1 LKRWLFLFLLSMVP
15 VIELRGA
22 VPIGMGWGFPFWAV
36 LLVSFLGN
44 IVPVPFVIL
53 FGNKILP
60 WCATWPVV
68 GGFFRWVLDRGR
80 RKAAGVTG
88 AIAVAL
94 YFFVAI
100 PLPGTGAW
108 TGSLVAMI
116 LGIPLKKA
124 FPAIAAGVITA
135 GIIMGITT
143 FGVLSLVI

>member
-1 LKRWLFLFLLSMVP
+1 MKRWLFLFLLSMVP

-22 VPIGMGWGFPFWAV
+22 VPFGIGWGFPFWLV
-36 LLVSFLGN
+36 LLVCVVGN
-44 IVPVPFVIL
+44 IIPVPFIIL

-60 WCATWPVV
+60 WCATLPVV

-94 YFFVAI
+94 YFFVAV

-124 FPAIAAGVITA
+124 FPAIAAGVVTA
-135 GIIMGITT
+135 GLIMGVGSYGL
-143 FGVLSLVI
+143 FSLIM